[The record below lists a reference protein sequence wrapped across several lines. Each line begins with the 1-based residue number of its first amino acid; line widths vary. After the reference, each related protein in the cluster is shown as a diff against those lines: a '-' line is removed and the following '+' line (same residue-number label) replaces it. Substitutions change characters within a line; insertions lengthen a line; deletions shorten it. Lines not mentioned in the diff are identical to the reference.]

1 MSSVFFF
8 KDVGEHSDVN
18 KEGFK
23 KYPLISSLLSAKVL
37 TVVVSVVFDNIEK
50 TGRVI
55 FSKPQYIYFNIL
67 LLNTQLTFNCLSS
80 TAVL

>member
-8 KDVGEHSDVN
+8 KDVGEHSDDN

-37 TVVVSVVFDNIEK
+37 TVVVSVVSRLMRRWTFK
-50 TGRVI
+50 VI
-55 FSKPQYIYFNIL
+55 SL
-67 LLNTQLTFNCLSS
+67 
-80 TAVL
+80 